1 MIEPSTDA
9 SPETPNRIDAIRL
22 EDALLTPVR
31 GVPII
36 TFKEVVKWYGDYKAL
51 ADVSLAIGQGEVVVV
66 CGPSGSGKSTL
77 IRCINRLEKIHDGE
91 IFVDAIPI
99 HLRSTDLTTLR
110 AEVGFVFQQFN
121 LFPHMTVLQNIT
133 LAPEAVRRLSR
144 PQAEALAM
152 ELLGKV
158 GLADK
163 RDAYPGNLSGGQQ
176 QRVAIARAL
185 AMRPKVMLFD
195 EPTSAL
201 DPEMISEVLDVM
213 RGLAVDGMT
222 MVVVTHEM
230 AFAREVADRVM
241 FMDAGAV
248 LECAPPEVFFTNPDH
263 ERAKAFLGKI
273 LGH

>member
-1 MIEPSTDA
+1 M
-9 SPETPNRIDAIRL
+9 
-22 EDALLTPVR
+22 
-31 GVPII
+31 I

-51 ADVSLAIGQGEVVVV
+51 ANVSLEIGKGEVVVI

-133 LAPEAVRRLSR
+133 LAPAAVRKLSR
-144 PQAEALAM
+144 SQAEALAM

-213 RGLAVDGMT
+213 RGLAAEGMT
-222 MVVVTHEM
+222 MAVVTHEM
-230 AFAREVADRVM
+230 AFAREVADRVI
-241 FMDAGAV
+241 FMDAGTV
-248 LECAPPEVFFTNPDH
+248 LECAPPNVFFSNPTH